1 MATILN
7 DENRSQYNPTN
18 ERLIKQY
25 LEHIQNTVGAD
36 AKTLNT
42 LHKSIRCFEVLT
54 DFAPLNTFNADMA
67 KQFRTKVHELE
78 LSASY
83 LLRISRDVQNFLH
96 WLSHEPKGRKVK
108 YNDADYLNLTTNE
121 TNRARASGYKPHHEY
136 NILLQIVRNMPSET
150 ILDQRNRA
158 LVALIILS
166 SPRISELTHLRI
178 DSLKQERASGAYFLD
193 INPRY
198 IKGVKF
204 NKPRQ
209 PTLLNI
215 PDLRGFVL
223 DWIEYLK
230 INEGFKPE
238 DPMFPMIQSTFAQ
251 NMQSCRTVQKKPI
264 SVNTTNRIFK
274 EACLAAGYESY
285 GVHSVRRTR
294 VRFME
299 QQTADDRMVAT
310 QQDLGH
316 NSLGTT
322 RCNYGSLP
330 PPQQHKIMHSIN
342 VEKGE

>member
-1 MATILN
+1 MTTILT
-7 DENRSQYNPTN
+7 DENRALFNPVN
-18 ERLIKQY
+18 ERIIKQY
-25 LEHIQNTVGAD
+25 LEHIRNTTGAD
-36 AKTLNT
+36 AKTLNA

-54 DFAPLNTFNADMA
+54 DFANLNLFKADMA
-67 KQFRTKVHELE
+67 KQFRDKVRQLE

-83 LLRISRDVQNFLH
+83 LLRISRDVQNFIH
-96 WLSHEPKGRKVK
+96 WLAHEPKGRKVK
-108 YNDADYLNLTTNE
+108 YNDADYLNLTRNE
-121 TNRARASGYKPHHEY
+121 THRARASGYKPHHEY
-136 NILLQIVRNMPSET
+136 ETLLKIARNMPSET

-158 LVALIILS
+158 LVALIILA

-178 DSLKQERASGAYFLD
+178 DSVKQDKASGAYFLD

-204 NKPRQ
+204 NKARQ

-215 PDLRGFVL
+215 PDLRNFIL
-223 DWIEYLK
+223 EWINYLK
-230 INEGFKPE
+230 TNENFKPE
-238 DPMFPMIQSTFAQ
+238 APLFPMIQSTFAT

-274 EACLAAGYESY
+274 DACIAAGYESY

-299 QQTADDRMVAT
+299 QETADERMVAT

-322 RCNYGSLP
+322 RSNYGNLTP
-330 PPQQHKIMHSIN
+330 MQQHKVMHSIN
-342 VEKGE
+342 IEKGE

>member
-1 MATILN
+1 MATILT
-7 DENRSQYNPTN
+7 DENHAQYNPTN
-18 ERLIKQY
+18 ERIIKQY
-25 LEHIQNTVGAD
+25 LEHVRNTIGAD
-36 AKTLNT
+36 DKTLT
-42 LHKSIRCFEVLT
+42 ALHKSIRCFEVLT
-54 DFAPLNTFNADMA
+54 DFAPLDTFNKDQAMPF
-67 KQFRTKVHELE
+67 QNKVRELD
-78 LSASY
+78 LSGSY
-83 LLRISRDVQNFLH
+83 LLRIRHDVKNFLH

-108 YNDADYLNLTTNE
+108 YNDADYLNPTKNE
-121 TNRARASGYKPHHEY
+121 INRARASGYKPHHEY
-136 NILLQIVRNMPSET
+136 DTLLQIVRNMPSET
-150 ILDQRNRA
+150 ILGQHNRA

-178 DSLKQERASGAYFLD
+178 DSLKQEKASGAYFLD

-204 NKPRQ
+204 NKARQ

-215 PDLRGFVL
+215 PDVRGFVL

-230 INEGFKPE
+230 TNEGFKPE

-251 NMQSCRTVQKKPI
+251 NMQSYRTVQKKPI

-274 EACLAAGYESY
+274 DACLAAGYESY

-299 QQTADDRMVAT
+299 QETADERMVAT
-310 QQDLGH
+310 QQDMGH

-322 RCNYGSLP
+322 RCNYGSLT